1 VLLIPPSFL
10 RSEQALNSLEGL
22 ILHSKQFGYCKVVR
36 QRGRQAEV
44 RFCGTGRDAIYTL
57 DALLR
62 GKDFQWQALPTGMR
76 CKVKSRGE
84 CIIIKAPLGPDERSQ
99 IHEYTVEFENESR
112 ESARLTERELW
123 PIAASLTETAQTRL
137 ASLRMDPWPH
147 FRARDGLLSALARLY
162 RDTSGIHALAAS
174 RIDLLAHQASVI
186 RTVLGDARLRY
197 ILADEV
203 GLGKT
208 VEAGVVLHQLLTQQ
222 PKSRVLVLTPGALTR
237 QWLSEMR
244 LSFGDREFKLAD
256 LHPTHSVDWSS
267 WSRVICSLKLAAG
280 DHRQQVLAQTWSL
293 VIVDEAHNLLWNPIQ
308 YSFVQALSD
317 KVDGILLL
325 SAVPARERA
334 GELLRLLQLID
345 SKTYA
350 NGSAVAQRFEE
361 LYQAQTD
368 IGRRLRILQ
377 SRQVSTSSSATDV
390 QQAAQRLAKT
400 PVLAGDAEIQWILA
414 ALMSKRE
421 REEVLQGSARLM
433 NVVATKYRVSRR
445 ILKNRRSQLL
455 DQDLLASVE
464 RKRQIAWY
472 TPGRLELGAHDA
484 MAILFNRLQDA
495 GAPAD
500 ALQIVF
506 RKAVAAMCD
515 PVALMDIAS
524 ALREG
529 EECAGPALP
538 DFDSAAL
545 LDYDEHT
552 RILASASAALAPFV
566 DRALVDDFHTYASTW
581 LEHESVPKRIEALID
596 AINDLVEQDV
606 QKLIVFAGTMGSAEL
621 VVEELQRVYGS
632 DSVVQFR
639 FDLNDDFKE
648 DQVIRFR
655 RDDTCR
661 ILVSDESGG
670 EGRNFQFAAAVVH
683 FDLPWSVAAV
693 EQRIGRLDR
702 IGRREPVL
710 SVVIAAQSTLEAA
723 WVECLDRGF
732 DVFKRSISGLEF
744 MLRETEHKVVD
755 HVIRD
760 GPGGIDAKIDE
771 VHDISQMERASDDA
785 DALTDLVSFDR
796 GQRLSASEAHAAE
809 ARIEEAFPRYMR
821 SIGVGQVARQIADNR
836 DPNLKIWR
844 LKPEDVTQVELPGIH
859 RNASGQIG
867 DRYGTFQRK
876 VARDRPD
883 LDFFTAGHALFDSVC
898 SVAMAHITGRTF
910 AIKFDS
916 ADLPTGQYLLTTW
929 SVKAVAS
936 GTPQTF
942 LGRAQKHLSGRR
954 IRLLLS
960 IHDAEVLDQESVR
973 RLETRLLLEE
983 ATVSDLRDQLT
994 TVLEGSLEGWPELA
1008 DRLMVSARDSALR
1021 VNRDVFSEEDQDFQH
1036 VLDREIER
1044 LRQDGREDST
1054 QLVEALAASREAINS
1069 PQVELDS
1076 AGIILV
1082 TSASHVTPALS

>member
-1 VLLIPPSFL
+1 M
-10 RSEQALNSLEGL
+10 NSLEGL
-22 ILHSKQFGYCKVVR
+22 IFHSKQFGYCKVVTHG
-36 QRGRQAEV
+36 GRQAQV
-44 RFCGTGRDAIYTL
+44 RFCGTGRDVTYTL

-62 GKDFQWQALPTGMR
+62 GKDFKWQPLPVGMR

-84 CIIIKAPLGPDERSQ
+84 CIITKAPLGPDEHTQ
-99 IHEYTVEFENESR
+99 VHEYTVEFDSESK
-112 ESARLTERELW
+112 ESARLSERDLW
-123 PIAASLTETAQTRL
+123 PIATSLTETAQTRL

-147 FRARDGLLSALARLY
+147 FRARDSLLSALARLY

-186 RTVLGDARLRY
+186 RTVLDDTRLRY

-244 LSFGDREFKLAD
+244 LSFGDSEFKLAD
-256 LHPTHSVDWSS
+256 LHPTHSLDWSR

-280 DHRQQVLAQTWSL
+280 DQRRQVLSQTWSL
-293 VIVDEAHNLLWNPIQ
+293 VIVDEAHHLLWNPTQ

-350 NGSAVAQRFEE
+350 NGSAVSRRFDE
-361 LYQAQTD
+361 LYQAQPD
-368 IGRRLRILQ
+368 IGRRMRILQ
-377 SRQVSTSSSATDV
+377 SRQISTSSTATDL

-400 PVLAGDAEIQWILA
+400 PVLATDSEIQSILA
-414 ALMSKRE
+414 ALMSKDE
-421 REEVLQGSARLM
+421 REEVIQGSVRLM

-445 ILKNRRSQLL
+445 ILKNRRSRLL

-464 RKRQIAWY
+464 RKRKIAWY
-472 TPGRLELGAHDA
+472 TPGPLELGVHDA
-484 MAILFNRLQDA
+484 MTLLFNRLQDA

-500 ALQIVF
+500 ALQILF
-506 RKAVAAMCD
+506 RKAAAAMCD
-515 PVALMDIAS
+515 PTALMDIAT
-524 ALREG
+524 ALRDWADRPE
-529 EECAGPALP
+529 PTPL

-545 LDYDEHT
+545 LDYDEHS
-552 RILASASAALAPFV
+552 RILASASVALAPFI
-566 DRALVDDFHTYASTW
+566 DRTLVDDFHTYASTW
-581 LEHESVPKRIEALID
+581 LEHETVRKRIEVLID
-596 AINDLVEQDV
+596 AINDLEQQGI

-632 DSVVQFR
+632 ASIAQFR
-639 FDLNDDFKE
+639 FDLTDDIKE
-648 DQVIRFR
+648 EQVIRFR

-661 ILVSDESGG
+661 VLVSDESGG
-670 EGRNFQFAAAVVH
+670 EGRNFQFASAAVH

-710 SVVIAAQSTLEAA
+710 SVVIAAQSTIEAA
-723 WVECLDRGF
+723 WVDCLDRGF
-732 DVFKRSISGLEF
+732 EVFRRSISGLEF
-744 MLRETEHKVVD
+744 MLRETEHQVVD

-760 GPGGIDAKIDE
+760 GAGGIDAKIAE
-771 VHDISQMERASDDA
+771 VLKTSQKERASDDA
-785 DALTDLVSFDR
+785 DALTDLASFDR
-796 GQRLSASEAHAAE
+796 DRRLSASEAHAAE

-859 RNASGQIG
+859 RDASGQLG

-876 VARDRPD
+876 VARSRPD
-883 LDFFTAGHALFDSVC
+883 LDFFTSGHALFDSVC
-898 SVAMAHITGRTF
+898 SVARSHLTGRTF
-910 AIKFDS
+910 AIQCES

-929 SVKAVAS
+929 TVLAVGS
-936 GTPQTF
+936 GSPLTS
-942 LGRAQKHLSGRR
+942 LGRAQRHLGGRR
-954 IRLLLS
+954 IRLLINIS
-960 IHDAEVLDQESVR
+960 TEEVLDQESVR
-973 RLETRLLLEE
+973 RMETRLFVDE
-983 ATVSDLRDQLT
+983 ATVSDRRDQIT
-994 TVLEGSLEGWPELA
+994 TVLEGFVEGWPELVG
-1008 DRLMVSARDSALR
+1008 RLMLLSRDHALR
-1021 VNRDVFSEEDQDFQH
+1021 VNKDVFSEEDQDFQH
-1036 VLDREIER
+1036 DLDREIER

-1054 QLVEALAASREAINS
+1054 QLVEALATSREAINS

-1076 AGIILV
+1076 VGIIHV
-1082 TSASHVTPALS
+1082 TSASLVASAIS